1 MKTSSFSSFAGRS
14 AVIFAWGIQARP
26 IRLSMNRSSC
36 LNVCLVLLLAIC
48 AFSLRAKAD
57 SAIDGAT
64 IKGTQAYGIR
74 GEQLDELKEVVK
86 FPFEIEVNTNGIFK
100 VAGGKERKLGEGQI
114 IRRDGWIVY
123 TDGTIRP
130 VFDHVGMI
138 AGNVTVVRDGQ
149 AQTSTERMVFPNRL
163 TIDPDGSCVFPDGHR
178 SRLADGQLFRLDGSY
193 IPSKDSATF
202 KNGRVVVQKSGTLI
216 ALAPTPGSVQAMGM
230 SDGSRVQGNGTI
242 RRQDGTII
250 PLPEGKTVVFA
261 GINVGH

>member
-1 MKTSSFSSFAGRS
+1 ML
-14 AVIFAWGIQARP
+14 FAWGNPARSV
-26 IRLSMNRSSC
+26 RLSMSRSSC
-36 LNVCLVLLLAIC
+36 LNLCLVLLLAIC

-57 SAIDGAT
+57 SALDGAT

-74 GEQLDELKEVVK
+74 GEQLDELTDVVK
-86 FPFEIEVNTNGIFK
+86 LPFEVEVNTNGTFK
-100 VAGGKERKLGEGQI
+100 VSGGKERNLGEGQI

-138 AGNVTVVRDGQ
+138 AGKVTVVRDGQ
-149 AQTSTERMVFPNRL
+149 AQISTERMVFPNRL
-163 TIDPDGSCVFPDGHR
+163 TIDPDGSCVYPDGNR
-178 SRLADGQLFRLDGSY
+178 SRLADGQLFRLDGTS
-193 IPSKDSATF
+193 IPPKDAVTF

-216 ALAPTPGSVQAMGM
+216 ALDPALGSVQAMGM

-250 PLPEGKTVVFA
+250 PLPEGKTVLFA
-261 GINVGH
+261 GINRGH